1 MFSSIILE
9 GWLPSARSMVAA
21 AIGSV
26 TTTTFGIDLTDIVEY
41 MCVNVCE
48 CECACECMCV
58 DGKLPVTFSFRR
70 KL

>member
-26 TTTTFGIDLTDIVEY
+26 TTTTFGIDLTDIVEGV
-41 MCVNVCE
+41 CVCVCVCVCE
-48 CECACECMCV
+48 IFEAWCGA
-58 DGKLPVTFSFRR
+58 
-70 KL
+70 

>member
-26 TTTTFGIDLTDIVEY
+26 TTTTFGIDLTDIVEGV
-41 MCVNVCE
+41 CVCVCE
-48 CECACECMCV
+48 SV
-58 DGKLPVTFSFRR
+58 
-70 KL
+70 